1 MKQEDI
7 VALAKAGFT
16 RDQIVALAGLQT
28 APVPQTPPVQQTAPV
43 PQTPPVQQTAPAQQT
58 APVQPFTPVQQRA
71 LAQQTAPV
79 QPFTPVQQTAPVQQT
94 ETSGDPVLDALLG
107 LREDMKKQALLFSSQ
122 PATRSETTDD
132 ILASIINPKGEK

>member
-28 APVPQTPPVQQTAPV
+28 APVQQTV
-43 PQTPPVQQTAPAQQT
+43 
-58 APVQPFTPVQQRA
+58 
-71 LAQQTAPV
+71 
-79 QPFTPVQQTAPVQQT
+79 PVQQTAPVQQT
-94 ETSGDPVLDALLG
+94 VPVQQTAPVQQNASVQQTDTSGDPVLDALLG
-107 LREDMKKQALLFSSQ
+107 LRADMKKQALLFSSQ
-122 PATRSETTDD
+122 PVTQTETTDD

>member
-7 VALAKAGFT
+7 LALAKAGFT

-28 APVPQTPPVQQTAPV
+28 AP
-43 PQTPPVQQTAPAQQT
+43 AQPI
-58 APVQPFTPVQQRA
+58 A
-71 LAQQTAPV
+71 
-79 QPFTPVQQTAPVQQT
+79 PVQQTAPVQPIAPVQ
-94 ETSGDPVLDALLG
+94 ETVPVQPIAPVQETVPVQQSAPVQQSGSSGDPVLDALLG

-122 PATRSETTDD
+122 PSTQRETADD

>member
-28 APVPQTPPVQQTAPV
+28 APAPQTVPVPQTAPVPHTAPV
-43 PQTPPVQQTAPAQQT
+43 PQTVPAQQT
-58 APVQPFTPVQQRA
+58 V
-71 LAQQTAPV
+71 
-79 QPFTPVQQTAPVQQT
+79 PVQQT
-94 ETSGDPVLDALLG
+94 ETSGDPILDALLG

-122 PATRSETTDD
+122 PLTQTETTDD

>member
-28 APVPQTPPVQQTAPV
+28 ATVQQTAQV
-43 PQTPPVQQTAPAQQT
+43 P
-58 APVQPFTPVQQRA
+58 
-71 LAQQTAPV
+71 
-79 QPFTPVQQTAPVQQT
+79 QT

-122 PATRSETTDD
+122 PTVQKETADD
-132 ILASIINPKGEK
+132 ILASIINPKGEN

>member
-28 APVPQTPPVQQTAPV
+28 APAPQTVPVPQTAPATQTVPVPQTAPV
-43 PQTPPVQQTAPAQQT
+43 PQKAPVPQTVPAQQT
-58 APVQPFTPVQQRA
+58 V
-71 LAQQTAPV
+71 
-79 QPFTPVQQTAPVQQT
+79 PVQQT
-94 ETSGDPVLDALLG
+94 ETSGDPILDALLG

-122 PATRSETTDD
+122 PLTQTETTDD

>member
-28 APVPQTPPVQQTAPV
+28 APVPQTPPVQQTAP
-43 PQTPPVQQTAPAQQT
+43 
-58 APVQPFTPVQQRA
+58 
-71 LAQQTAPV
+71 AQQTAPV

>member
-16 RDQIVALAGLQT
+16 REQIVALAGLQT
-28 APVPQTPPVQQTAPV
+28 APVQQTAPV
-43 PQTPPVQQTAPAQQT
+43 HQTVPVQQP
-58 APVQPFTPVQQRA
+58 
-71 LAQQTAPV
+71 
-79 QPFTPVQQTAPVQQT
+79 APVQQT

-122 PATRSETTDD
+122 PATRTETTDD

>member
-28 APVPQTPPVQQTAPV
+28 APVPQTPPVL
-43 PQTPPVQQTAPAQQT
+43 QTAPAQQT
-58 APVQPFTPVQQRA
+58 APVQPFTP
-71 LAQQTAPV
+71 AQQTAPV

>member
-7 VALAKAGFT
+7 VALARAGFT
-16 RDQIVALAGLQT
+16 REQIVALAGLQQT
-28 APVPQTPPVQQTAPV
+28 APIQQTVPVQQTPPDQQTVPVQQTA
-43 PQTPPVQQTAPAQQT
+43 Q
-58 APVQPFTPVQQRA
+58 
-71 LAQQTAPV
+71 
-79 QPFTPVQQTAPVQQT
+79 VQQTAPVQQT

-122 PATRSETTDD
+122 PVVQQETTDD

>member
-16 RDQIVALAGLQT
+16 REQIVALAGLQT
-28 APVPQTPPVQQTAPV
+28 A
-43 PQTPPVQQTAPAQQT
+43 PVQQTAPAQQT
-58 APVQPFTPVQQRA
+58 APVQK
-71 LAQQTAPV
+71 
-79 QPFTPVQQTAPVQQT
+79 T

-107 LREDMKKQALLFSSQ
+107 LRADMKKQALLFSSQ
-122 PATRSETTDD
+122 PATQTETTDD

>member
-28 APVPQTPPVQQTAPV
+28 E
-43 PQTPPVQQTAPAQQT
+43 
-58 APVQPFTPVQQRA
+58 
-71 LAQQTAPV
+71 
-79 QPFTPVQQTAPVQQT
+79 PVQQTAPVQQT
-94 ETSGDPVLDALLG
+94 PPVQQNGSSGDPVLDALVG

-122 PATRSETTDD
+122 PPQMQETADS

>member
-28 APVPQTPPVQQTAPV
+28 APVPQTAPVSQTAPV
-43 PQTPPVQQTAPAQQT
+43 PQTVPAQQT
-58 APVQPFTPVQQRA
+58 V
-71 LAQQTAPV
+71 
-79 QPFTPVQQTAPVQQT
+79 PVQQT
-94 ETSGDPVLDALLG
+94 ETSGDPILDALLG

-122 PATRSETTDD
+122 PLTQTETTDD

>member
-28 APVPQTPPVQQTAPV
+28 APAPQTAPV
-43 PQTPPVQQTAPAQQT
+43 PQTVPAQQT
-58 APVQPFTPVQQRA
+58 V
-71 LAQQTAPV
+71 
-79 QPFTPVQQTAPVQQT
+79 PVQQT
-94 ETSGDPVLDALLG
+94 ETSGDPILDALLG

-122 PATRSETTDD
+122 PAAKTETTDD